1 MTMGAG
7 DIWRVAHMLKE
18 ELQKERVNE

>member
-1 MTMGAG
+1 MGAG